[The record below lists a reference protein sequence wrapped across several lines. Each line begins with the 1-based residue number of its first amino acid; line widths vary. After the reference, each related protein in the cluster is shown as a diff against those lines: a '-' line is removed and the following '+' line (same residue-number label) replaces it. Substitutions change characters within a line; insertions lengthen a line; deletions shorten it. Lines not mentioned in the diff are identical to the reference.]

1 MSKTSPTDAALLP
14 PETARPAVGRPR
26 DAELDLRIMRA
37 ALAQVAEGGFHSL
50 TMDAVAKRIGA
61 GKASLYRRWKSRDAL
76 LADALLA
83 FSPTDLPIDTGSLRG
98 DLIAVYEH
106 FYGLNDPDIRIAT
119 IEFLGNHRILSG
131 WVEQTL
137 PGWLNSRRMRVLEI
151 IERAI
156 GRGELLV
163 SAQLNLDL
171 LIDVLPGVVQF
182 RHTERNQIV
191 DGELIAEV
199 VDQILLP
206 LLSR

>member
-1 MSKTSPTDAALLP
+1 MSKITPTDAAPLP
-14 PETARPAVGRPR
+14 PETARAAVGRPR

-83 FSPTDLPIDTGSLRG
+83 FSPTDLPIDTGTLRG
-98 DLIAVYEH
+98 DLITVYEH
-106 FYGLNDPDIRIAT
+106 FYGLHDPDIRVAV
-119 IEFLGNHRILSG
+119 IEFLGNHRIMSG
-131 WVEQTL
+131 WVEQEI
-137 PGWLNSRRMRVLEI
+137 PGWLNSRRVRVLEI

-156 GRGELLV
+156 SRGELQV
-163 SAQLNLDL
+163 PAQLNLDL
-171 LIDVLPGVVQF
+171 LIDLLPGVIQF
-182 RHTERNQIV
+182 RHTERNQRV
-191 DGELIAEV
+191 DNELIVEV
-199 VDQILLP
+199 VDHVLLP

>member
-1 MSKTSPTDAALLP
+1 MSKITPTDDLTLP

-83 FSPTDLPIDTGSLRG
+83 FSPTDLPIDTGTLRG

-106 FYGLNDPDIRIAT
+106 FYGLKDPEIRVAV

-131 WVEQTL
+131 WVEQVL
-137 PGWLNSRRMRVLEI
+137 PGWLNSRRLRVLEI

-156 GRGELLV
+156 GRGELRV

-171 LIDVLPGVVQF
+171 LIDLLPGVIQY
-182 RHTERNQIV
+182 RYTERSQIV
-191 DGELIAEV
+191 DSELIAEV
-199 VDQILLP
+199 VDHVLLP

>member
-1 MSKTSPTDAALLP
+1 MSKITPAEAPLSP

-37 ALAQVAEGGFHSL
+37 ALALVAEGGFHSL

-83 FSPTDLPIDTGSLRG
+83 FSPTDLPIDTGTLRG

-106 FYGLNDPDIRIAT
+106 FYGLNDPDIRVAV
-119 IEFLGNHRILSG
+119 IEFLGNQRFLRG
-131 WVEQTL
+131 WVEQEI
-137 PGWLNSRRMRVLEI
+137 PGWLNSRRIRVLEI
-151 IERAI
+151 IGRAI

-171 LIDVLPGVVQF
+171 LIDLLPGVIQF

-191 DGELIAEV
+191 DSELIAEV
-199 VDQILLP
+199 VDQVLLP

>member
-1 MSKTSPTDAALLP
+1 MSKITPTDDPTLP
-14 PETARPAVGRPR
+14 PETTKPAVGRPR

-83 FSPTDLPIDTGSLRG
+83 FSPTDLPIDTGTLRG

-106 FYGLNDPDIRIAT
+106 FYGLNDPDIRVAV
-119 IEFLGNHRILSG
+119 IEFLGNHRIMSG
-131 WVEQTL
+131 WVEQEI
-137 PGWLNSRRMRVLEI
+137 PGWLNSRRVRVLEI

-156 GRGELLV
+156 GRGELRV

-171 LIDVLPGVVQF
+171 LIDLLPGVIQF

-191 DGELIAEV
+191 DNELIVEV
-199 VDQILLP
+199 VDHVLLP